1 MINLTKLPLLKAKM
15 LVGFFGPKSSPE
27 MMTAVFKEA
36 MKARKIQYP
45 NEREVPVKLE
55 VAIEG
60 GWGSPE
66 AFEMVQH
73 LYVADIVWPPLSSA
87 GTKFIVNEVHT
98 LTQTLN
104 PYQTDWDFQLVVARV
119 NHQQKKLTKLTVHS
133 WDSCQESWGEFEWLF
148 RLLSLSQKWSFGAL
162 SIGDRKASWATLAD
176 ASSTGQI
183 GTLTLKTTPLS
194 RGNQEEIKKVWRI
207 TEQVKDKDGHLICFG
222 GRASGGEDLATNWQ
236 ALVDILV

>member
-1 MINLTKLPLLKAKM
+1 
-15 LVGFFGPKSSPE
+15 

-36 MKARKIQYP
+36 RKIQYP
-45 NEREVPVKLE
+45 NEQEAPVKLE

-66 AFEMVQH
+66 AFEMDAQH
-73 LYVADIVWPPLSSA
+73 LDVADIVWPPLSSA

-104 PYQTDWDFQLVVARV
+104 PYQTDWEFQLVVARV

-133 WDSCQESWGEFEWLF
+133 WDSCQESWGEFESLLS
-148 RLLSLSQKWSFGAL
+148 LLSLSNEWSFGAL
-162 SIGDRKASWATLAD
+162 SIGDRKASWAALAD

-183 GTLTLKTTPLS
+183 GTLTLKTTSLS

>member
-1 MINLTKLPLLKAKM
+1 
-15 LVGFFGPKSSPE
+15 
-27 MMTAVFKEA
+27 MTAVFKEA

-45 NEREVPVKLE
+45 YEEQEAPVKLE

-60 GWGSPE
+60 CWGNPE
-66 AFEMVQH
+66 AFEMDAQH
-73 LYVADIVWPPLSSA
+73 LDVADIVWPPLSSA

-133 WDSCQESWGEFEWLF
+133 WDSGQESWGPWGTESASLL
-148 RLLSLSQKWSFGAL
+148 RLLSLSSEWSFGAL
-162 SIGDRKASWATLAD
+162 SVGDQKASWAALAD

-194 RGNQEEIKKVWRI
+194 RGNQEEIKEVWMI